1 MTQPTK
7 HQWSTKRYRSLRP
20 AFALAAA
27 FATVATL
34 GLAVV
39 TPASL
44 APHVGEAYAAVPS
57 AVQPPVEVAILP
69 ASIEVVATRT
79 KAART
84 KSPYVPATYRP

>member
-39 TPASL
+39 APAKL
-44 APHVGEAYAAVPS
+44 APHVGEAYAAAPS
-57 AVQPPVEVAILP
+57 PVEVAILP

-79 KAART
+79 TSART
-84 KSPYVPATYRP
+84 KSPYLPATYRP